1 MYLRPQGYYNILIHS
16 SNENCLFQT
25 SRGAQTSSIMSDSGS
40 FIEDDNHEQLTIQ
53 NIDTIK
59 IMSDVEDDVRKQVD
73 DQINSLEN
81 ELKERDELIA
91 KLQLKIELVS
101 TTESATIES
110 DSLKKDE
117 NDNFNVPL
125 NSNEHHLEGNG
136 ERSSLNSSVPKLL
149 RLQSI
154 QDQAKAELKRY

>member
-1 MYLRPQGYYNILIHS
+1 M
-16 SNENCLFQT
+16 FQT

-59 IMSDVEDDVRKQVD
+59 IMSDVEDDVRKQVE
-73 DQINSLEN
+73 DQINSLGN

-91 KLQLKIELVS
+91 KLQLKIELAS

-125 NSNEHHLEGNG
+125 NSNEDHLEGNG
-136 ERSSLNSSVPKLL
+136 EQSLLNSSVPKLL

-154 QDQAKAELKRY
+154 QDQAKAEMKRY

>member
-59 IMSDVEDDVRKQVD
+59 IMSDVEDDVRKQIE

-91 KLQLKIELVS
+91 KLQLKIELAS

-136 ERSSLNSSVPKLL
+136 ERSLLNSSVPKLL

-154 QDQAKAELKRY
+154 QDQAKAEMKR

>member
-1 MYLRPQGYYNILIHS
+1 MYLRPQGYYDILIHF

-91 KLQLKIELVS
+91 KLQLKIELAS

-125 NSNEHHLEGNG
+125 NSNEDHLEGNG
-136 ERSSLNSSVPKLL
+136 EQSLLNSSVPKLL

-154 QDQAKAELKRY
+154 QDQAKAEMKRY

>member
-91 KLQLKIELVS
+91 KLQLKIELAS

-125 NSNEHHLEGNG
+125 NSNEDHLEGNG
-136 ERSSLNSSVPKLL
+136 ERSLLNSSVPKLL

-154 QDQAKAELKRY
+154 QDQAKAEMKRY

>member
-91 KLQLKIELVS
+91 KLQLKIELAS

-125 NSNEHHLEGNG
+125 NSNEDHLEGNG
-136 ERSSLNSSVPKLL
+136 EQSLLNSSVPKLL

-154 QDQAKAELKRY
+154 QDQAKAEMKR

>member
-1 MYLRPQGYYNILIHS
+1 
-16 SNENCLFQT
+16 
-25 SRGAQTSSIMSDSGS
+25 MSDSGS

-53 NIDTIK
+53 NIDTIN
-59 IMSDVEDDVRKQVD
+59 IMSDIEDDVRKQVD

-91 KLQLKIELVS
+91 KLQLKIELSS

-117 NDNFNVPL
+117 NDNFNVPH
-125 NSNEHHLEGNG
+125 NSNEDHLEGNG
-136 ERSSLNSSVPKLL
+136 EQSLLNSSVPKLL

-154 QDQAKAELKRY
+154 QDQAKAEMKRY

>member
-1 MYLRPQGYYNILIHS
+1 MYLRPQGYYDILIHS
-16 SNENCLFQT
+16 SNKNCLFQT

-91 KLQLKIELVS
+91 KLQLKIELAS

-125 NSNEHHLEGNG
+125 NSNEDHLEGNG
-136 ERSSLNSSVPKLL
+136 EQSLLNSSVPKLL

-154 QDQAKAELKRY
+154 QDQAKAEMKRY

>member
-73 DQINSLEN
+73 DQISSLEN

-91 KLQLKIELVS
+91 KLQLKIELAS

-136 ERSSLNSSVPKLL
+136 ERSLLNSSVPKLL

-154 QDQAKAELKRY
+154 QDQAKAEMKR

>member
-1 MYLRPQGYYNILIHS
+1 M
-16 SNENCLFQT
+16 FQT

-91 KLQLKIELVS
+91 KLQLKIELAS

-125 NSNEHHLEGNG
+125 NSNEDHLEGNG
-136 ERSSLNSSVPKLL
+136 EQSLLNSSVPKLL

-154 QDQAKAELKRY
+154 QDQAKAEMKR

>member
-59 IMSDVEDDVRKQVD
+59 IMSDVEDDVRKQIE

-91 KLQLKIELVS
+91 KLQLKIELAS

-125 NSNEHHLEGNG
+125 NSNEDHLEGNG
-136 ERSSLNSSVPKLL
+136 ERSLLNSSVPKLL

-154 QDQAKAELKRY
+154 QDQAKAEMKR

>member
-59 IMSDVEDDVRKQVD
+59 IMSDVEDDVRKQID

-91 KLQLKIELVS
+91 KLQLKIELAS

-136 ERSSLNSSVPKLL
+136 ERSLLNSSVPKLL

>member
-1 MYLRPQGYYNILIHS
+1 M
-16 SNENCLFQT
+16 FQT

-59 IMSDVEDDVRKQVD
+59 IMSDVEDDVRKQVE

-91 KLQLKIELVS
+91 KLQLKIELAS

-125 NSNEHHLEGNG
+125 NSNEDHLEGNG
-136 ERSSLNSSVPKLL
+136 EQSLLNSSVPKLL

-154 QDQAKAELKRY
+154 QDQAKAEMKRY